1 MPRSDS
7 SGAYTTVVAWP
18 IGDCVTGS
26 GVRPALCESLEPTA
40 AILFEFRPP
49 ESIASSQNRIAS
61 GVNGF
66 GPGCGSCLS
75 PAGPVAISIAS
86 TFE

>member
-1 MPRSDS
+1 M
-7 SGAYTTVVAWP
+7 VAWP
-18 IGDCVTGS
+18 IGDWVTGS

-40 AILFEFRPP
+40 AIRFEFSPP
-49 ESIASSQNRIAS
+49 ASIASSQNWIAS

-66 GPGCGSCLS
+66 GPGCGSSFS

-86 TFE
+86 TLRVVGLGVV

>member
-7 SGAYTTVVAWP
+7 SSAYTTVVAWP

-26 GVRPALCESLEPTA
+26 GARPALWESLEPTA
-40 AILFEFRPP
+40 AIRLALRPP
-49 ESIASSQNRIAS
+49 ASIASSQNWIAS

-66 GPGCGSCLS
+66 GPGCGSSFS
-75 PAGPVAISIAS
+75 PAGPVAISTAS
-86 TFE
+86 TAR